1 MLANRTWQG
10 YVRLSCFALKG
21 EPVVHRRLS
30 SSFAAVAAL
39 CALSETSAATTAK
52 KSAKPVIAAPVVSP
66 AVATPPSPGG
76 FMVPKAVVLRPTT
89 PAETEA
95 NAVWNI
101 RAALNVAALQ
111 CQYSP
116 YLATVK
122 TYNAMLKHHS
132 EELSRAQATLVAHFK
147 RYDGAK
153 AINSF
158 DQYTTRTYNSYSTL
172 DAQYSFCEAAGRVGR
187 EVLATPR
194 DKLGAE
200 AIRRAPEI
208 REAFAEKPLAP
219 ALAVIPMT
227 AIAIGEITNP
237 DL

>member
-1 MLANRTWQG
+1 MVQS
-10 YVRLSCFALKG
+10 RLSL
-21 EPVVHRRLS
+21 
-30 SSFAAVAAL
+30 SFAAIVAV
-39 CALSETSAATTAK
+39 CACNHANAATAK
-52 KSAKPVIAAPVVSP
+52 KPIKATKPVIAMPMESAPI
-66 AVATPPSPGG
+66 ATPPNPGG

-89 PAETEA
+89 PAEAEA

-116 YLATVK
+116 FLATVR

-187 EVLATPR
+187 EVLATPK
-194 DKLGAE
+194 DKLGLE
-200 AIRRAPEI
+200 AIRRSPEI
-208 REAFAEKPLAP
+208 RAAFAEKPLSP

-227 AIAIGEITNP
+227 PLIIDVITNP
-237 DL
+237 EL

>member
-1 MLANRTWQG
+1 MSG
-10 YVRLSCFALKG
+10 CHVRLKG
-21 EPVVHRRLS
+21 EPVVHRRLLS
-30 SSFAAVAAL
+30 SIAALATL
-39 CALSETSAATTAK
+39 CALSGASAAATARKSTKTT
-52 KSAKPVIAAPVVSP
+52 KPAVTAPVDSP

-76 FMVPKAVVLRPTT
+76 FMVPKAVILRPTT
-89 PAETEA
+89 PAEAEA

-219 ALAVIPMT
+219 ALTVIPMT
-227 AIAIGEITNP
+227 AIAIGEIASP